1 MSDVKCIKLISGEDI
16 IAEIDESV
24 QGLIVLKDPLLVMM
38 VPNGTGKE
46 FGIGLAPFC
55 PHAKDRI
62 VPVMAGAVIAV
73 YEPET
78 GMKNE
83 YNTKFGKGIVL
94 PKKQIFTN

>member
-1 MSDVKCIKLISGEDI
+1 MADVKCIKLISGEDI
-16 IAEIDESV
+16 ISEVDESID
-24 QGLIVLKDPLLVMM
+24 GLIILKDPLLVMM

-55 PHAKDRI
+55 PHAKDGI

-73 YEPET
+73 FEPET

-83 YNTKFGKGIVL
+83 YNAKFNKGLVVPDKKIIV
-94 PKKQIFTN
+94 